1 MNIIDWL
8 VLGSALVFFVSYGVY
23 RGRRNRDLED
33 YLLADRSKRWY
44 TVAFSIM
51 ATQASAITFLSTPGQ
66 AYVDG
71 MRFIQF
77 YFGLP
82 LAMVVLSVTVVPIY
96 HRLRVFTAY
105 QYLEGRF
112 DLKTRGFT
120 AFLFLIQRGLAAGLT
135 IYAPAVIV
143 SVLLGLKLSFTILV
157 IGVLVV
163 IYTTSGGTK
172 AVDHTNFLQMCIIL
186 FGMTAAFFVL
196 ISLLPDDI
204 SFRDAV
210 WVAGQS
216 GRLNAIDLSFDPAN
230 RYNIWS
236 GLIGGFF
243 LALSYFG
250 TDQSQ
255 VGRYL
260 GGSSITQSR
269 LGLLFNGLVKVPMQ
283 FFILFIGAMVFVF
296 YQFIPPPVHFNS
308 VATGVLASGPHAA
321 EYQQLRET
329 HEKVSY
335 STAESFRDLLD
346 HVRMEDPAAVE
357 ATRAEIRQKRQELSS
372 VRARVI
378 DLIRMTDPRAET
390 NDTNYIFLTFVL
402 NYLPVG
408 LVGLVMAAIFAAS
421 MSSTASELNALA
433 STTIVDFVRRMWRP
447 AAGDLELVAWSR
459 LATMFWGAVAIS
471 FALFANQLGSLVE
484 AVNRLGSLFYGT
496 ILGIFLLAF
505 YFKRV
510 GGTAAFL
517 AALIGEAAV
526 IIVWQTTEI
535 AYLWYNLIG
544 SAVVI
549 AAALALSTIF
559 PKGGNPAPSSS
570 NQEASA

>member
-1 MNIIDWL
+1 MSTFDWM
-8 VLGSALVFFVSYGVY
+8 VLGGALVFFVVYGVY
-23 RGRRNRDLED
+23 RGRRSRDLEG
-33 YLLADRSKRWY
+33 YLLAGRSKRWY
-44 TVAFSIM
+44 TVALSIM

-82 LAMVVLSVTVVPIY
+82 LAMVVLSITVVPIY
-96 HRLRVFTAY
+96 HRLKVYTAY
-105 QYLEGRF
+105 QYLEERF

-143 SVLLGLKLSFTILV
+143 SVLLGIQLSFTILV
-157 IGVLVV
+157 TGLLVV

-172 AVDHTNFLQMCIIL
+172 AVDHTNFLQMCIIM
-186 FGMTAAFFVL
+186 FGMTAAFLVL
-196 ISLLPDDI
+196 ISLLPEDI
-204 SFRDAV
+204 SFRDAIR
-210 WVAGQS
+210 VAGES
-216 GRLNAIDLSFDPAN
+216 GRLNAIDLTFDSKN

-260 GGSSITQSR
+260 GGSSVAQSR

-296 YQFIPPPVHFNS
+296 YLFVPPPVHFNS
-308 VATGVLASGPHAA
+308 VATRLVASGPSAPEYERLTREHEQVSLQRA
-321 EYQQLRET
+321 ENL
-329 HEKVSY
+329 
-335 STAESFRDLLD
+335 RDLLD
-346 HVRMEDPAAVE
+346 HERMEDTLAVE
-357 ATRAEIRQKRQELSS
+357 RVRSTIESQNTRLREIRGEVVELMKS
-372 VRARVI
+372 VDARV
-378 DLIRMTDPRAET
+378 ET
-390 NDTNYIFLTFVL
+390 NDTNYVFLTFVL
-402 NYLPVG
+402 GYLPVG

-421 MSSTASELNALA
+421 MSSTSSELNALA
-433 STTIVDFVRRMWRP
+433 STTIVDFVRRLWKP
-447 AAGDLELVAWSR
+447 DAADRDLVVWSR

-484 AVNRLGSLFYGT
+484 AVNQLGSLFYGT

-510 GGTAAFL
+510 GGTAAFIG
-517 AALIGEAAV
+517 ALVGEAAV
-526 IIVWQTTEI
+526 FIVWRTTEI

-544 SAVVI
+544 CVAVI
-549 AAALALSTIF
+549 AAALLLTWLMPRTPGDGAVKKEMT
-559 PKGGNPAPSSS
+559 A
-570 NQEASA
+570 

>member
-1 MNIIDWL
+1 MSIYDWL
-8 VLGSALVFFVSYGVY
+8 VLGGALVFFVVYGVY
-23 RGRRNRDLED
+23 RGRRSRDLEG
-33 YLLADRSKRWY
+33 YLLAGRSKRWY
-44 TVAFSIM
+44 TVALSIM

-82 LAMVVLSVTVVPIY
+82 LAMVVLSITVVPIY
-96 HRLRVFTAY
+96 HRLKVYTAY
-105 QYLEGRF
+105 QYLEQRF

-120 AFLFLIQRGLAAGLT
+120 AFLFLVQRGLATGLT

-143 SVLLGLKLSFTILV
+143 SVLLGIKLAFTILI
-157 IGVLVV
+157 IGILVV
-163 IYTTSGGTK
+163 IYTTSGGTR
-172 AVDHTNFLQMCIIL
+172 AVDHTNFLQMCIIM
-186 FGMTAAFFVL
+186 FGMTAAFLVL
-196 ISLLPDDI
+196 VSMLPSDI
-204 SFRDAV
+204 SFGDAV
-210 WVAGQS
+210 RVAGES
-216 GRLNAIDLSFDPAN
+216 GRLNAIDLSFDPRN

-260 GGSSITQSR
+260 GGSSIAQSR

-296 YQFIPPPVHFNS
+296 YLFVPPPVHFNS
-308 VATGVLASGPHAA
+308 VATRLVAQGPNA
-321 EYQQLRET
+321 EQYRDLQRQ
-329 HEKVSY
+329 HEAVSLQR
-335 STAESFRDLLD
+335 AENLRDLLD
-346 HVRMEDPAAVE
+346 LERMEDTAAVE
-357 ATRAEIRQKRQELSS
+357 RVRTMIGRQNEQLRSIRADVVTLMQD
-372 VRARVI
+372 A
-378 DLIRMTDPRAET
+378 DPRVET

-402 NYLPVG
+402 GYLPVG

-433 STTIVDFVRRMWRP
+433 STTIVDFVRRLWKPDATDRQ
-447 AAGDLELVAWSR
+447 LVFWSR
-459 LATMFWGAVAIS
+459 AATVFWGAVAIG
-471 FALFANQLGSLVE
+471 FALFASQLGSLVE

-505 YFKRV
+505 YFRRV
-510 GGTAAFL
+510 SGTAAFL
-517 AALIGEAAV
+517 GAFVGEAAV
-526 IIVWQTTEI
+526 ILVWQTTEI
-535 AYLWYNLIG
+535 AYLWYNLVGCVAVIV
-544 SAVVI
+544 SALLFTLI
-549 AAALALSTIF
+549 IPRPPENKEITA
-559 PKGGNPAPSSS
+559 
-570 NQEASA
+570 

>member
-1 MNIIDWL
+1 MNLIDWG
-8 VLGSALVFFVSYGVY
+8 VLATALIFFVAYGVY

-44 TVAFSIM
+44 TVALSIM

-82 LAMVVLSVTVVPIY
+82 LAMVVLSITAVPIY

-105 QYLEGRF
+105 QYLEERF

-120 AFLFLIQRGLAAGLT
+120 AFLFLVQRGLAAGLT

-143 SVLLGLKLSFTILV
+143 SVLLGLKLSFTILL
-157 IGVLVV
+157 IGTMVV

-186 FGMTAAFFVL
+186 LGMGAAFVVL
-196 ISLLPDDI
+196 LNLLPSDI
-204 SFRDAV
+204 SVVDAV

-216 GRLNAIDLSFDPAN
+216 GRLNAIDLSFDPSN

-260 GGSSITQSR
+260 GGSSVAQSR

-296 YQFIPPPVHFNS
+296 YQFVPPPVHFNS
-308 VATGVLASGPHAA
+308 VATSLVAQGPHAERFAHLEEEHQRLSREKA
-321 EYQQLRET
+321 ERY
-329 HEKVSY
+329 
-335 STAESFRDLLD
+335 RDLLD
-346 HVRMEDPAAVE
+346 HVKMEDPAAVE
-357 ATRAEIRQKRQELSS
+357 AARAEIDQQTKELESIRGEVVS
-372 VRARVI
+372 
-378 DLIRMTDPRAET
+378 LIERTDERAEV

-402 NYLPVG
+402 RYLPVG

-433 STTIVDFVRRMWRP
+433 STTIVDFVRRMFRP
-447 AAGDLELVAWSR
+447 DAADHELVIWSR
-459 LATMFWGAVAIS
+459 MATVFWGAIAVG

-484 AVNRLGSLFYGT
+484 AVNQLGSLFYGT

-510 GGTAAFL
+510 NGTAAFIGSL
-517 AALIGEAAV
+517 VGEAVV
-526 IIVWQTTEI
+526 IVVWQTTEI

-544 SAVVI
+544 SVVVI
-549 AAALALSTIF
+549 VTALILTTAF
-559 PKGGNPAPSSS
+559 PKKPTESA
-570 NQEASA
+570 QEATQ